1 MSISKV
7 NIEEANA
14 HLRKL
19 HKKVFELENK
29 IHMQALHVEELQQA
43 NLQLQQQ
50 LKKANEGSL
59 EEKGVTVSELT
70 QRLEE
75 SEKHVQKLLKAARE
89 RDATVLKLEKKARLF
104 YEVVEHRSSIARV
117 LQVLDEL
124 SLPDHD
130 EQGKGEGDKS
140 GPEGTGTAGTAGTK
154 VADPSRAGSGV
165 QGPRNGGT
173 GATLKGSSGKPDTQQ
188 NSKATLEPN

>member
-43 NLQLQQQ
+43 NVHLQQQ
-50 LKKANEGSL
+50 LKKATKASEGSL
-59 EEKGVTVSELT
+59 AEKGATVSELT

-75 SEKHVQKLLKAARE
+75 SEKHVQQLLEAAQE
-89 RDATVLKLEKKARLF
+89 RDATIVKLEKKARLF

-124 SLPDHD
+124 SLPS
-130 EQGKGEGDKS
+130 EEGEGEGKGRSDKPS
-140 GPEGTGTAGTAGTK
+140 PKGVAMAAGSLGGGVGVQNPGTAVTDGTSPGKT
-154 VADPSRAGSGV
+154 D
-165 QGPRNGGT
+165 T
-173 GATLKGSSGKPDTQQ
+173 GQHHDDD
-188 NSKATLEPN
+188 TLEPN